1 MISVRKFW
9 TIIIITIALSFSLLA
24 YADDTYWIKEDN
36 VKDKNCTEYFIFKN
50 ENKIQ
55 LGFKVDGLTLISAN
69 QVKNNSIKKEI
80 KKKEHKTTDSS
91 FKKNLDKFSS
101 NMLKLSAS
109 LLCVF
114 AILICIAVI
123 DALILLFF
131 LIRQA
136 IIKKS

>member
-1 MISVRKFW
+1 MISVRKLW
-9 TIIIITIALSFSLLA
+9 TIVIITIALSFPLLA
-24 YADDTYWIKEDN
+24 YADTYWIKEDN
-36 VKDKNCTEYFIFKN
+36 VKDKNCTEYFIFEN

-69 QVKNNSIKKEI
+69 QVKNDFKKEI